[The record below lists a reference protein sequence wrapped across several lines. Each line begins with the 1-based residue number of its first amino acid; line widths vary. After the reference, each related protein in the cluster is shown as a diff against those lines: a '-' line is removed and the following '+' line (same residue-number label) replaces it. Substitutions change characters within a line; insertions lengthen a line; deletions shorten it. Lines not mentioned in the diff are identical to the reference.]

1 MRAGGSPASSC
12 PLAADVVHAPSLLV
26 LSVRPGRWL
35 FISPLSAAGAAAQHW
50 SATAGGQGT
59 VVDLSSALSCVLL
72 CGARAR
78 EVLARGCRLDLD
90 PALFVPGCAAATLMA
105 QVAVT
110 LAALPAGMLLLSPA
124 STARHFREWLI
135 ATARPFGIAPEVE
148 RFVFRGMRSRS
159 VMKESAQAV
168 VIGGGVVGASVLYHL
183 ARIGWPDVLLL
194 EKSELTSGSTWH
206 AAGGMHTFNGEA
218 NISRLQK
225 YTIDLYREIEALSG
239 QSCGLHP
246 NGGLMLAATPGEL
259 DSLKLICSRARYLGM
274 ETEMISMEQALE
286 FNPLIDTSYFIGAL
300 WRADGGH
307 CDPSGTTQAYAKAAR
322 KLGASV
328 ERFTRVTALN
338 PRRDGSWEVV
348 TDKGTVHAQHV
359 VNCAGLW
366 AREVGRLVGIE
377 LPVLAMEHHY
387 LITEDLPELQGRTQ
401 EIVNTTDYLGEIYMR
416 QERGGC
422 LIGTYEPNGI
432 AWSPLTTPD
441 EFSMQLLPEDF
452 ERLAPYFEVG
462 FQHFPAL
469 GRVGIRKA
477 VNGPFT
483 FAPDGN
489 PLVGPVR
496 GLPNYWVA
504 CAVMA
509 GFSQAGGIGL
519 VLSRWMAENDPGQ
532 DILSMDV
539 ARYGAFA
546 TPKYTSVKV
555 PENYARRFRLAYP
568 NEELTAARPL
578 RRSPIYDRLKAAGA
592 VMGAN
597 FGLENAL
604 WFAPPGTAASETP
617 TYRRSEAFPV
627 VRAECLAVRGAVGIY
642 ETTNYGKYEV
652 TGRGARA
659 WLDRVFAC
667 RLPRPG
673 RLGLAPMLNPAGRIV
688 GDLSIACIN
697 EERWLIV
704 GSGFAEEFHLR
715 WFWQAAPPPDV
726 QVRSVASTLCG
737 FSLAGPRSR
746 ELLQRLVR
754 TDLSADAFKLF
765 RVQETA
771 VGFAPSILTR
781 AGFTGELGYEVWT
794 TPDYLETLYDELWNC
809 GARAR
814 TGPLRWPRPLLPA
827 A

>member
-1 MRAGGSPASSC
+1 
-12 PLAADVVHAPSLLV
+12 
-26 LSVRPGRWL
+26 
-35 FISPLSAAGAAAQHW
+35 
-50 SATAGGQGT
+50 
-59 VVDLSSALSCVLL
+59 
-72 CGARAR
+72 
-78 EVLARGCRLDLD
+78 
-90 PALFVPGCAAATLMA
+90 
-105 QVAVT
+105 
-110 LAALPAGMLLLSPA
+110 
-124 STARHFREWLI
+124 
-135 ATARPFGIAPEVE
+135 
-148 RFVFRGMRSRS
+148 
-159 VMKESAQAV
+159 MKDSAQAV

-183 ARIGWPDVLLL
+183 AKSGWSDVLLL

-225 YTIDLYREIEALSG
+225 YTIDLYREIEARSG

-274 ETEMISMEQALE
+274 ETEMISLKEALE
-286 FNPLIDTSYFIGAL
+286 FNPLIDPQYFIGAL

-322 KLGASV
+322 TLGATV

-338 PRRDGSWEVV
+338 ARRDGSWDVI
-348 TDKGTVHAQHV
+348 TDKGTVHAEHV

-366 AREVGRLVGIE
+366 AREVGHLVGIE

-387 LITEDLPELQGRTQ
+387 LITEDLPEIAGRAK

-416 QERGGC
+416 QERRGC
-422 LIGTYEPNGI
+422 LIGTYEPHGI
-432 AWSPLTTPD
+432 VWSPVKTPD
-441 EFSMQLLPEDF
+441 DFAMQLLPEDF

-462 FQHFPAL
+462 FKHFPAL

-496 GLPNYWVA
+496 GLRNYWVA

-509 GFSQAGGIGL
+509 GFSQGGGIGL
-519 VLSRWMAENDPGQ
+519 VLSRWMTEGDPGQ

-546 TPKYTSVKV
+546 TPKYTSIKV

-568 NEELTAARPL
+568 NEELPAARPL
-578 RRSPIYDRLKAAGA
+578 RRSPIYQRLKDAGA

-604 WFAPPGTAASETP
+604 WFAPPGVTPSETP
-617 TYRRSEAFPV
+617 TYRRSEAFAHV
-627 VRAECLAVRGAVGIY
+627 KAECQAVRRAVGIY

-652 TGRGARA
+652 SGRGARA
-659 WLDRVFAC
+659 WLDRVFAS
-667 RLPRPG
+667 RIPKPG
-673 RLGLAPMLNPAGRIV
+673 RLALAPMLNPGGRIV
-688 GDLSIACIN
+688 GDLSIACLG
-697 EERWLIV
+697 EERFLIV

-715 WFWQAAPPPDV
+715 WFSSSDPPADV
-726 QVRSVASTLCG
+726 QVRSVASSLCG
-737 FSLAGPRSR
+737 FSIAGPRAR
-746 ELLQRLVR
+746 ELLQPLVR
-754 TDLSADAFKLF
+754 LDLSATAFKLF
-765 RVQETA
+765 GVRETA
-771 VGFAPSILTR
+771 VGLAPVILTR
-781 AGFTGELGYEVWT
+781 AGFTGELGYELWS
-794 TPDYLETLYDELWNC
+794 TPDYFETLYDELLSAGEPFGLAHFGGRALSSLRLEKGYGSFNKDFRPDYTPAETGLERFIDFTKPAFTGREAALSERTSGPRRRFVVMEIADADTEVIGYESIMKDGAAVGYVTSGAFGHC
-809 GARAR
+809 IGKSLAAGYVPAAMARDGARFEIDIFGEMRTATVHLQAR
-814 TGPLRWPRPLLPA
+814 YDPQGARLRS
-827 A
+827 